1 MTTTPT
7 TNTFDISAM
16 GREGISLRERSRVI
30 RGELQRLL
38 TDLMKPG
45 AQLSSEAMQ
54 QRISD
59 AEWFLVLFDDYLGE
73 TLPGPPTDEDEDEDE
88 FDYDDDDAHAP
99 ANNDQDPRP
108 VRLS

>member
-38 TDLMKPG
+38 TDLMKPV

-88 FDYDDDDAHAP
+88 DEFDYDDDDATG
-99 ANNDQDPRP
+99 D
-108 VRLS
+108 